1 MRINAADTMALIVD
15 YQESL
20 MKVMYQGEDLEKKAG
35 TLIRGLKTLGIP
47 MVITQ
52 QYTKGLGKS
61 VDTIYE
67 AAETQEY
74 MDKMTFSCYKDEKI
88 ADVIDRSGKKN
99 IIICGIET
107 HICVLQTCIN
117 LKAAGYQPVLVTDC
131 VSSRSKSD
139 KETGIQ
145 RAIQEGVLVTSCESI
160 LFELLERAGSET
172 FKKISKLIK

>member
-1 MRINAADTMALIVD
+1 MRIKAADTMALIVD

-20 MKVMYQGEDLEKKAG
+20 MKVMYQGEELEKKAG
-35 TLIRGLKTLGIP
+35 TLIRGMKTLGIP

-88 ADVIDRSGKKN
+88 ADVIDSKRKKEHHHLRHRDPYLCSADLHRSESGRLSAGAGDGLRQLPQQKATKKQ
-99 IIICGIET
+99 GSKE
-107 HICVLQTCIN
+107 L
-117 LKAAGYQPVLVTDC
+117 
-131 VSSRSKSD
+131 SR
-139 KETGIQ
+139 
-145 RAIQEGVLVTSCESI
+145 RACW
-160 LFELLERAGSET
+160 
-172 FKKISKLIK
+172 

>member
-20 MKVMYQGEDLEKKAG
+20 MKVMYQGEELEKKAG

-88 ADVIDRSGKKN
+88 ADVIDRSGKR
-99 IIICGIET
+99 T
-107 HICVLQTCIN
+107 SSS
-117 LKAAGYQPVLVTDC
+117 AA
-131 VSSRSKSD
+131 SRPISVFC
-139 KETGIQ
+139 
-145 RAIQEGVLVTSCESI
+145 RPASI
-160 LFELLERAGSET
+160 
-172 FKKISKLIK
+172 

>member
-20 MKVMYQGEDLEKKAG
+20 MKVMYQGEELEKKAG

-67 AAETQEY
+67 GRNAGVYGQ
-74 MDKMTFSCYKDEKI
+74 DD
-88 ADVIDRSGKKN
+88 
-99 IIICGIET
+99 
-107 HICVLQTCIN
+107 LQ
-117 LKAAGYQPVLVTDC
+117 
-131 VSSRSKSD
+131 
-139 KETGIQ
+139 
-145 RAIQEGVLVTSCESI
+145 
-160 LFELLERAGSET
+160 LLQG
-172 FKKISKLIK
+172 